1 MKKHLVQELT
11 ERCLICDQAVWV
23 SGYENN
29 RHHVGYDAKFCRACD
44 TWLESTCPDPR
55 CQYCSRRPNRPSLI
69 PYADVVCT
77 FGHLYKALRE
87 LNRRS

>member
-44 TWLESTCPDPR
+44 TWLESTCPDPAANIVAGD
-55 CQYCSRRPNRPSLI
+55 QIVQVSYPTPMSSAHLATYTRP
-69 PYADVVCT
+69 Y
-77 FGHLYKALRE
+77 
-87 LNRRS
+87 